1 MKMFAQSF
9 VTFKKRYIYAL
20 GYSSPDLQ
28 KIKELQLQGKDKELI
43 LKLDTFIIDNGWQ
56 MLILKSKDA
65 LDGCQYGVLPLSDFS
80 DWNGNLKSEIII
92 FGGLDASS

>member
-1 MKMFAQSF
+1 MF
-9 VTFKKRYIYAL
+9 
-20 GYSSPDLQ
+20 
-28 KIKELQLQGKDKELI
+28 
-43 LKLDTFIIDNGWQ
+43 
-56 MLILKSKDA
+56 ILKSKDA

>member
-28 KIKELQLQGKDKELI
+28 KIKELQLQGKD
-43 LKLDTFIIDNGWQ
+43 
-56 MLILKSKDA
+56 
-65 LDGCQYGVLPLSDFS
+65 
-80 DWNGNLKSEIII
+80 
-92 FGGLDASS
+92 